1 MAANPSGPLASRL
14 IWLVIG
20 LAALAAAAVGVILP
34 LIPTTP
40 FVILAAFAFMRSSRR
55 LHDWLLAH
63 RVFGPVI
70 LDWREHGA
78 ISRSAKAVSIASMA
92 AVFVISLLLQMPVLV
107 LAPQAFVLG
116 VCMWF
121 VGSRPLPPVPPKSS

>member
-1 MAANPSGPLASRL
+1 MDDPRQGPLATRL
-14 IWLVIG
+14 VWLTVG
-20 LAALAAAAVGVILP
+20 VAALAAAMVGVLLP

-55 LHDWLLAH
+55 LHNWLITH

-70 LDWREHGA
+70 LDWRKHGA
-78 ISRSAKAVSIASMA
+78 ISRPAKSIGIASMA
-92 AVFVISLLLQMPVLV
+92 GVFVISLVLQMPVYV

-121 VGSRPLPPVPPKSS
+121 VGSRPLPP